1 MDSKDQKEHNVSVR
15 DRVFFVFGLL
25 MGLVYLSI
33 GLSLLLIP
41 EFLADYHKLIKTG
54 IGCVFIVYSFFRF
67 YRTYNKYRS
76 LNEEL

>member
-1 MDSKDQKEHNVSVR
+1 MDSKDRIEHNVSVR
-15 DRVFFVFGLL
+15 DKVFFVFGLL

-33 GLSLLLIP
+33 GISLLLIP

>member
-1 MDSKDQKEHNVSVR
+1 MDSKDRVEHNVSVR
-15 DRVFFVFGLL
+15 DKVFFVFGLL

-33 GLSLLLIP
+33 GVSLLLIP